1 MSGMTFLDLNSAFE
15 IAEFPANYTDQQR
28 TAALIYLSDVV
39 KKIKEIEKNKKN
51 SLKELENSKIHKKTN
66 LFAV

>member
-1 MSGMTFLDLNSAFE
+1 MTFLDLNSAFE

-39 KKIKEIEKNKKN
+39 KKIKNKEIEKNKKN